1 MEFLQFDEFFVFRCQ
16 ILTKTTVWVRII
28 MKTID
33 KNPNK
38 INFETCEKTSKV
50 KNPFLHFLCF
60 KIEAKDHKKVFVFC
74 TPMHT

>member
-28 MKTID
+28 IWTID

-38 INFETCEKTSKV
+38 IDFETCEKTSKV
-50 KNPFLHFLCF
+50 KNPVLHFLCF

>member
-1 MEFLQFDEFFVFRCQ
+1 
-16 ILTKTTVWVRII
+16 
-28 MKTID
+28 MKIID

-50 KNPFLHFLCF
+50 KNPVIHFLCF